1 MANTRLQYQGEH
13 YRSQEEAQTNDTCFA
28 CDAFQEFAILGA
40 EFSESLARALAP
52 GIWLLFSSLVGLW
65 ILWQALMLIM
75 SKVSPQQVMQEF
87 TPLLLATVLLG
98 SQGTE
103 QLILNFYELGMSL
116 MSGTAS
122 IAFSMANNGQEL
134 KSDGAGYAGMDALV
148 RAASDGIGT
157 VLDTAGEVAAMG
169 SILGDFMPWV
179 YAIAIIVPYV
189 VLLFSYLS
197 QVVIAMFRLMAL
209 GVLSP
214 FLLMA
219 LGFGWGRSMAFAG
232 LRTALSTIVV
242 MFASTGALS
251 LAIYGVSK
259 IDTGVPENVSVD
271 SPELILIIGLG
282 WIGSALMTE
291 GVSIANSVT
300 QSALTNT
307 AAGIMTAAG
316 TGSAMAIGGAA
327 WGSKSGAANAAM
339 TGLAAARHPVG
350 AAGRVAEIAS
360 EKVAQFKSTFNKFG

>member
-1 MANTRLQYQGEH
+1 MRRTVPTKTEDID
-13 YRSQEEAQTNDTCFA
+13 EEKCLTCE
-28 CDAFQEFAILGA
+28 AFKEFATLGA
-40 EFSESLARALAP
+40 EFSEKLAGALAP
-52 GIWLLFSSLVGLW
+52 GIWLIFSSLVGLW

-75 SKVSPQQVMQEF
+75 SKVSPQQVMQESA
-87 TPLLLATVLLG
+87 PLLLATVLLG

-103 QLILNFYELGMSL
+103 LVLNIYKLGLSL

-122 IAFSMANNGQEL
+122 VAFSLANNGQEL
-134 KSDGAGYAGMDALV
+134 KSDTTGYAGMEALV
-148 RAASDGIGT
+148 LAASNGVGK
-157 VLDTAGEVAAMG
+157 VFDTAGEVASQG
-169 SILGDFMPWV
+169 SILGDFLPWIF
-179 YAIAIIVPYV
+179 AIAIILPYI
-189 VLLFSYLS
+189 VLLFSYFG

-209 GVLSP
+209 AALSP
-214 FLLMA
+214 FLLMG

-232 LRTALSTIVV
+232 LRTALANIVV
-242 MFASTGALS
+242 MFASTSALS

-259 IDTGVPENVSVD
+259 IDTGVPSEIAVD
-271 SPELILIIGLG
+271 SPNLILLIGLG
-282 WIGSALMTE
+282 WMGSALMTE

-316 TGSAMAIGGAA
+316 TGTAMAIGGAA
-327 WGSKSGAANAAM
+327 WSGKSGAANAAM

-360 EKVAQFKSTFNKFG
+360 EKVAQFKSSFNKFA